1 MTRSMHTATAKK
13 GTRRV
18 NSAEAFFGC
27 SLSLHP
33 TRKHATRKTYKKI
46 KKEGTATMMEWINVT
61 DSFTEKQRHYSNT
74 YLEIDEVFDNVVEV
88 SLFSSQQGPYEI
100 FISYGILYGIVYVE
114 EDKAYAKREEIKKEL
129 EADYKKHKKPSN
141 EFIRT
146 FCEKHE
152 VKMPNYILFN
162 FPDF

>member
-18 NSAEAFFGC
+18 NSAEAFFWMFAIAA
-27 SLSLHP
+27 SY
-33 TRKHATRKTYKKI
+33 KDATRKTYKKI

-74 YLEIDEVFDNVVEV
+74 YLEIDEVYDNVVEV

-152 VKMPNYILFN
+152 VKMPNDILFN

>member
-1 MTRSMHTATAKK
+1 MHTATAKK

-61 DSFTEKQRHYSNT
+61 DSFTE
-74 YLEIDEVFDNVVEV
+74 
-88 SLFSSQQGPYEI
+88 
-100 FISYGILYGIVYVE
+100 
-114 EDKAYAKREEIKKEL
+114 
-129 EADYKKHKKPSN
+129 
-141 EFIRT
+141 FIRT

-152 VKMPNYILFN
+152 VKMPNDILFN